1 MSCVKVAA
9 QSVLASAQSS
19 YNSAQS
25 AFNTAQSSFN
35 SAQSAYTTSS
45 SAATAANNAAQSSS
59 SSGSTFTTTT
69 TTFGRQD
76 PVNAGLPAGTTLAVC
91 YYDYLLI
98 DGGRDI
104 TNAVTDRYCGNKLNP
119 SNGASTSVQVCSKYI
134 TTICIYIFSLIAT
147 MGSNVLI
154 SLQHQLGHSGSPT
167 ARTVLRERWL
177 QGLTSFRR

>member
-1 MSCVKVAA
+1 LIFLSCVKVAA
-9 QSVLASAQSS
+9 QSALASAQSS

-119 SNGASTSVQVCSKYI
+119 SNGASTSVQVCSESI
-134 TTICIYIFSLIAT
+134 TTIAFTFL
-147 MGSNVLI
+147 V
-154 SLQHQLGHSGSPT
+154 
-167 ARTVLRERWL
+167 
-177 QGLTSFRR
+177 